1 MQAIRILTVALLAAT
16 LPLGAQTFGEINGTV
31 ADPSGAVIAGT
42 TVTVTNTATNV
53 ARTVET
59 NEAGNYNV
67 PFLNPGVYDLK
78 AELEGF
84 KTATQSGIIV
94 EVGSNVQANFTMEI
108 GSVSEVIEVQA
119 GAQMLETTSTAL
131 GQVIDQQRIVDL
143 PINGRNYLN
152 LVKLSTNVSA
162 EMPAGGQA
170 NSRQGGERANQ
181 PISVSGQRQ
190 QYNRFTL
197 DGVENTDPNFNTFV
211 IRPSV
216 DALQEF
222 KVQTGVYSAEFGR
235 ATSQINVTTKAGSN
249 EFHGS
254 VFEFLR
260 NDKIQARTWNQHGDK
275 DPFRRNQFGFTV
287 TGPIIKN
294 KLFFMAN
301 YEGFRERVSGFAQAT
316 VADAA
321 MRNGDFSNPALLDL
335 YDPDTV
341 RADPNNA
348 GRFLADRLPNQQV
361 PMDRFQPAFVQ
372 LLEFYSLPN
381 VPGAVTGVDAINY
394 TRNTPEPLDWDQLT
408 GRIDWNES
416 ANSQWF
422 GRYSW
427 GDELL
432 TNGQTFE
439 AQDQRVET
447 SVDQIMLSNV
457 RTFSPTLVNELRLGA
472 NLQDNGLLTR
482 FNGIRDVTSELGI
495 PGLNSPI
502 EAAWGTPA
510 VGMAGSSTVTG
521 WGEATGGPFI
531 NRNRTY
537 QILDNVSW
545 IRGNHTLRFGGEV
558 ADRRFNQVGN
568 QFPRGLL
575 RFNGRFTAD
584 PNDIGNSG
592 EAFASGL
599 LGWMDE
605 ATRSAGIAN
614 VQFRQNS
621 FALYV
626 QDEWKVNPKLTLSMG
641 LRYEYTPPF
650 QDRYRGVFNIQ
661 MFCPGV
667 DETGIDENCQTPV
680 QVRPGDGPVFEG
692 MGFRLADN
700 VPVAAGDDI
709 LFNHALQQIDTNDF
723 GPRFGIAYQLDDRT
737 TIRTGYGVYYSQDT
751 GNPVFDMGRNFGA
764 RQSARSNDAIPEV
777 NLQDPW
783 GGIPAGQCSGWDGPC
798 FNSLYTFAN
807 DARRRT
813 PYVQQFMFN
822 VQRQVT
828 DTLLFEVGYSGNL
841 GRKLQ
846 RMYGFNTPLERSDP
860 TDTTSLNDRRPWGGD
875 IYGRIQTIANVSQ
888 SSYNALALKLQQRHD
903 NGLTYLLGYTFGRSI
918 DLGSGIRTN
927 SGDNLF
933 PASSY
938 DLRAERGLSQ
948 FHTKHRFTGSIIYD
962 VPLKFQNR
970 LAEALAGG
978 WQVGTILTIATG
990 QPFNPGNCNDLN
1002 GNAQGNRGD
1011 ATGADYRADDPT
1023 ADRFFTL
1030 DPTDGRGPAAVTCFV
1045 PVVIDGAELNEL
1057 TARQGNVG
1065 RNYAIGP
1072 GFGNIDFSAM
1082 KNFRITEKYNLQF
1095 RFESFNFTNHPQ
1107 LNRPRTGVN
1116 DLQYGIVTSARAMRT
1131 NQFAL
1136 KFIF

>member
-1 MQAIRILTVALLAAT
+1 M
-16 LPLGAQTFGEINGTV
+16 
-31 ADPSGAVIAGT
+31 
-42 TVTVTNTATNV
+42 
-53 ARTVET
+53 
-59 NEAGNYNV
+59 
-67 PFLNPGVYDLK
+67 
-78 AELEGF
+78 
-84 KTATQSGIIV
+84 
-94 EVGSNVQANFTMEI
+94 
-108 GSVSEVIEVQA
+108 
-119 GAQMLETTSTAL
+119 
-131 GQVIDQQRIVDL
+131 
-143 PINGRNYLN
+143 
-152 LVKLSTNVSA
+152 
-162 EMPAGGQA
+162 
-170 NSRQGGERANQ
+170 
-181 PISVSGQRQ
+181 
-190 QYNRFTL
+190 
-197 DGVENTDPNFNTFV
+197 
-211 IRPSV
+211 
-216 DALQEF
+216 
-222 KVQTGVYSAEFGR
+222 
-235 ATSQINVTTKAGSN
+235 TTKAGSN

-335 YDPDTV
+335 YDPDSV
-341 RADPNNA
+341 RADPDNA
-348 GRFLADRLPNQQV
+348 GKFVADRLPNQQV
-361 PMDRFQPAFVQ
+361 PTARFQPAFVK
-372 LLEFYSLPN
+372 LLEFYSLPTI
-381 VPGAVTGVDAINY
+381 PGAVTGVAANNY

-408 GRIDWNES
+408 GRVDWNES
-416 ANSQWF
+416 AKSQWF

-439 AQDQRVET
+439 AQDQRIET
-447 SVDQIMLSNV
+447 AVDQIMLSNV
-457 RTFSPTLVNELRLGA
+457 RTFSPTLVNELRMGA
-472 NLQDNGLLTR
+472 NLQDNSLLTR

-502 EAAWGTPA
+502 EAAWGSPQ
-510 VGMAGSSTVTG
+510 VGMSGSSTVTG

-545 IRGNHTLRFGGEV
+545 IRGKHTIRFGGEV

-575 RFNGRFTAD
+575 QFSGRFTAD
-584 PNDIGNSG
+584 PNNIANSG

-599 LGWMDE
+599 LGWMSE

-621 FALYV
+621 FALYA
-626 QDEWKVNPKLTLSMG
+626 QDEWKMTPKLTLSLG

-650 QDRYRGVFNIQ
+650 KDRYRGVFNVQ

-667 DETGIDENCQTPV
+667 DATGIDENCQTPV

-737 TIRTGYGVYYSQDT
+737 TIRTGYGIYYSQDT

-764 RQSARSNDAIPEV
+764 RQSARSNDAIPQV
-777 NLQDPW
+777 NLSDPW
-783 GGIPAGQCSGWDGPC
+783 GGIAPGQCSGWDGPC
-798 FNSLYTFAN
+798 FNALYTFAN

-828 DTLLFEVGYSGNL
+828 DTLLLEAGYSGNL

-860 TDTTSLNDRRPWGGD
+860 TDTTSLKNRRPWGGD
-875 IYGRIQTIANVSQ
+875 IYGRIQTIANVSN
-888 SSYNALALKLQQRHD
+888 SNYNALAVKLQQRHD

-938 DLRAERGLSQ
+938 DLGAERGLSQ
-948 FHTKHRFTGSIIYD
+948 FHTKHRFTGSVIYD
-962 VPLKFQNR
+962 IPLKFENR

-978 WQVGTILTIATG
+978 WQVSTILTISTG
-990 QPFNPGNCNDLN
+990 QPFNPGNCGDTN

-1011 ATGADYRADDPT
+1011 ATGLDYRVDNPT
-1023 ADRFFTL
+1023 ADSFFAR
-1030 DPTDGRGPAAVTCFV
+1030 DASGRGPASLTCNV
-1045 PVVIDGAELNEL
+1045 PVVIGGAQFNEL
-1057 TARQGNVG
+1057 AARQGNIG
-1065 RNYAIGP
+1065 RNYVIGP
-1072 GFGNIDFSAM
+1072 GFGNADFSAM
-1082 KNFRITEKYNLQF
+1082 KNFRITEKYKMQF

-1107 LNRPRTGVN
+1107 LNRPRTGRT
-1116 DLQYGIVTSARAMRT
+1116 DLQYGVVTSARAMRT